1 MGFHAL
7 LMLHLLMM
15 NYAVIVKIME
25 QKVPGRLIRLL
36 VVIVLKQNT
45 GDGTVIETTNCFVNT
60 SIEVKLLSGTKLLT
74 STYFFYFGRG

>member
-25 QKVPGRLIRLL
+25 QKVPGRQIRLL

-45 GDGTVIETTNCFVNT
+45 GDGTVIVTTNCFVNT
-60 SIEVKLLSGTKLLT
+60 SIEVKLLSSTKLLT
-74 STYFFYFGRG
+74 LNIFFYFGR